1 MAKKKDR
8 LALIVTS
15 LDRIDHLDIEA
26 IKLEGKIG
34 QRRGLIHA
42 EWQHILK
49 LVEELQ
55 RAD

>member
-8 LALIVTS
+8 LGEIVQS
-15 LDRIDHLDIEA
+15 LERIDRLNLEGM
-26 IKLEGKIG
+26 KLESKAS
-34 QRRGLIHA
+34 QRYALMLE
-42 EWQHILK
+42 EWAYILK

>member
-8 LALIVTS
+8 LTLIVKS
-15 LDRIDHLDIEA
+15 LERIDHLDIEV
-26 IKLEGKIG
+26 IKLENKAD
-34 QRRGLIHA
+34 QRYALMHE
-42 EWQHILK
+42 EWAYVLK